1 MKRTLKILF
10 IAMMVIATGCG
21 SPSEDGAVTV
31 KVKAVEQVENYTY
44 LLVKGKGPEY
54 WMAVSSTE
62 IEVGEKISYQGGMI
76 MEDFYSKELDRTF
89 DKVLFLEGFDGMQS
103 EAPAM
108 GQMPGTTQGS
118 VKTDKLATSIEHEA
132 GTVSIADLYRNPV
145 TYEGKTIRIKGEVA
159 KFNAQIMER
168 NWIHLQD
175 GTEFEDK
182 YDLTVTSQEQ
192 FAVGQVVTLEGILA
206 LNKDF
211 GYGYKYEILL
221 EKATLV
227 E

>member
-10 IAMMVIATGCG
+10 IAMTVLATGCG
-21 SPSEDGAVTV
+21 SPSENGAVTV
-31 KVKAVEQVENYTY
+31 KVKAVEQVSNYTY

-54 WMAVSSTE
+54 WIAVSTTE
-62 IEVGEKISYQGGMI
+62 IEVGEKITYQGGGLMV
-76 MEDFYSKELDRTF
+76 DFYSKELDRTF
-89 DKVLFLEGFDGMQS
+89 DEIVFLDGFEGEQDKV
-103 EAPAM
+103 PAM

-118 VKTDKLATSIEHEA
+118 VETDKLDTKIKHNA
-132 GTVSIADLYRNPV
+132 GTISIGDLYSDPAA
-145 TYEGKTIRIKGEVA
+145 YEGKSIRVKGEVA

-168 NWIHLQD
+168 NWVHLQD
-175 GTEFEDK
+175 GTEFEGK

-192 FAVGQVVTLEGILA
+192 FAVGQVVTLEGVLA
-206 LNKDF
+206 LNRDF
-211 GYGYKYEILL
+211 GYGYNYEILL

>member
-1 MKRTLKILF
+1 
-10 IAMMVIATGCG
+10 
-21 SPSEDGAVTV
+21 
-31 KVKAVEQVENYTY
+31 
-44 LLVKGKGPEY
+44 
-54 WMAVSSTE
+54 
-62 IEVGEKISYQGGMI
+62 
-76 MEDFYSKELDRTF
+76 
-89 DKVLFLEGFDGMQS
+89 
-103 EAPAM
+103 M

-159 KFNAQIMER
+159 EFNAQIMER